1 MSLLTK
7 STLFNLLIPL
17 VSAGPSGFG
26 HAFSSGPTADGN
38 WIRTANSTLVVPSPP
53 LPQKG
58 LLSLWVGMGTS
69 NGDLIQ
75 ALVESYND
83 AIDDGCGVLNGDWC
97 AWTSTLVSA
106 GQQGGRQILA
116 NVGDKVQMSC
126 PHRLP
131 FLNVCIEDE
140 CADSDAQDMYNDD
153 TGNYDQYVLING
165 VVVST
170 FSTCKMQSLSR
181 SHLLTTY

>member
-1 MSLLTK
+1 MYTYNHTKVLYSHRYFLFRWAILSSLPPAVYLYHILFRIFTKMSLLTK
-7 STLFNLLIPL
+7 STLLSFLLPL

-83 AIDDGCGVLNGDWC
+83 AIDAGCGVLDGDWC
-97 AWTSTLVSA
+97 AWTSTLVST
-106 GQQGGRQILA
+106 GQQGGKEVLA
-116 NVGDKVQMSC
+116 NVGDEVKMSC
-126 PHRLP
+126 KCQPFSRLKKTSR
-131 FLNVCIEDE
+131 V
-140 CADSDAQDMYNDD
+140 
-153 TGNYDQYVLING
+153 QY
-165 VVVST
+165 
-170 FSTCKMQSLSR
+170 
-181 SHLLTTY
+181 